1 MVVVSYVWWLL
12 TELTVAARKAA
23 SYLAK
28 LQTVERVVGRG
39 LQCLLGKPVQVDKRE
54 PHG

>member
-12 TELTVAARKAA
+12 TELTVEAGKAA

-28 LQTVERVVGRG
+28 LQTAELIFGRG
-39 LQCLLGKPVQVDKRE
+39 LQCLLGKPVQVDNSE

>member
-12 TELTVAARKAA
+12 TELTVEAGKAA

-28 LQTVERVVGRG
+28 LQTVEMIFDRG
-39 LQCLLGKPVQVDKRE
+39 LQCLLGKPVQVDKSE
-54 PHG
+54 SHG